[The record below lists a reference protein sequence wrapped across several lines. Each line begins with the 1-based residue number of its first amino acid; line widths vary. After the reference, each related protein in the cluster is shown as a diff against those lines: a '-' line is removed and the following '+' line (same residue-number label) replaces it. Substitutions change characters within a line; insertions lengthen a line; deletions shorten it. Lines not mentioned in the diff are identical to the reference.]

1 MQMKINYFS
10 FLFIIASIGLPS
22 TVLAEVDCWR
32 VYLIEPVGPQ
42 KGFRTNN
49 VYRDAEGEF
58 IIVCAKTSSFDKPVV
73 FTAGGG
79 ASGTHKQKSQSFIVI
94 DQLMLQVDRVR
105 KTRLED
111 EENREPWLTLTRQP
125 NQSEYYIAKTRES
138 AKQHIKSKEPGVK
151 TLLSSNPLEISKYLL
166 EKEIT
171 EEITLPNKNLL
182 PLLQALSSQKDNKDI
197 SINIK
202 QFEDIN
208 TTIVNIDSIE

>member
-1 MQMKINYFS
+1 MQMKISYFS
-10 FLFIIASIGLPS
+10 SLFIIASIGLPNA
-22 TVLAEVDCWR
+22 VLAEVDCWR

-73 FTAGGG
+73 FTVGGG
-79 ASGTHKQKSQSFIVI
+79 ASGTHKQKNQSFIVI
-94 DQLMLQVDRVR
+94 DQLMLQVDRVQ

-171 EEITLPNKNLL
+171 EEITLPHKTYYHYFKRLALKKIIKISALILSNLKIL
-182 PLLQALSSQKDNKDI
+182 IQQL
-197 SINIK
+197 
-202 QFEDIN
+202 
-208 TTIVNIDSIE
+208 